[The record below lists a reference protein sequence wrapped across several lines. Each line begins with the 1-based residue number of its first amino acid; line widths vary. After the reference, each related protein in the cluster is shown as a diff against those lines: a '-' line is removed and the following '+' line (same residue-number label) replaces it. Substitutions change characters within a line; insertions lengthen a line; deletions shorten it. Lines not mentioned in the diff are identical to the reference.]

1 MVSDGRGITHGIGA
15 FGDAGQT
22 GHMQNHMISDQPAA
36 FCCEVIAK
44 V

>member
-15 FGDAGQT
+15 FGDAGQI
-22 GHMQNHMISDQPAA
+22 GHMQNHMISDQRAVL
-36 FCCEVIAK
+36 CYEVIAK